1 MKVII
6 CGAGQVGWQIAR
18 HLSRER
24 NDVTL
29 IDIDEA
35 LVRRASEA
43 LDVRGVT
50 GFASHPD
57 VLDSA
62 GARDCDLIIAATRSD
77 EVNMVT
83 CQVAQSIF
91 QIPRK
96 IARLRTPAYL
106 DAIYSDL
113 YRTDRL
119 PIDVVISPEREV
131 ARVALQRLDA
141 PSTFEA
147 DSFLDE
153 RAVLY
158 GLRLDTDCPVLS
170 TPLRQLSELFPTLR
184 AVVVGIRRAGRL
196 VAPEPRDQLLP
207 GDMVWIMADA
217 EDAARTLEVFG
228 RDMRRAERVILLGG
242 GRVGQLVAQAI
253 EARAA
258 GRDTG
263 LARITVDRG
272 RRGRVRPGRV
282 VVIERD
288 RDRAEAVADLLSNS
302 VVLNGDAL
310 SEEIL
315 AEAGVKD
322 ADAVLAVTDDDKI
335 NLLASVRAHQLGAR
349 LTVALVNDPS
359 LAHLVAALPV
369 DVHIDPRATTV
380 STILR
385 HVRHGRVRDVRLIG
399 EGEAELIEA
408 QVLPSSGLAGRSLR
422 DLSLPRGAL
431 LGLVQKGSRVMKPS
445 PDLRLEAGDLVCI
458 FALRADVP
466 EVERLLQVAID
477 YF

>member
-43 LDVRGVT
+43 LDVRGVP

-57 VLDSA
+57 VLDRA
-62 GARDCDLIIAATRSD
+62 GARDCDLLIAATRSD

-96 IARLRTPAYL
+96 IARLRTAAYL

-147 DSFLDE
+147 DSFLDN

-158 GLRLDTDCPVLS
+158 GIRLDANCPILA
-170 TPLRQLSELFPTLR
+170 TPLRQLTELFPSLR
-184 AVVVGIRRAGRL
+184 AVIVGIRRGGRL
-196 VAPEPRDQLLP
+196 VAPEPRDQLLE
-207 GDMVWIMADA
+207 GDKVWVMADA
-217 EDAARTLEVFG
+217 DDAGRTLEIFG
-228 RDMRRAERVILLGG
+228 RDMRRAQRVVLLGG
-242 GRVGQLVAQAI
+242 GRIGQLVAQAI

-263 LARITVDRG
+263 LGRVTADMG
-272 RRGRVRPGRV
+272 RRSRVRPGRA

-288 RDRAEAVADLLSNS
+288 RERAEVVADMLGSS
-302 VVLNGDAL
+302 VVLNGDGL
-310 SEEIL
+310 SAEIL
-315 AEAGVKD
+315 AEAGVAE
-322 ADAVLAVTDDDKI
+322 ADAVLAVTDDDKV
-335 NLLASVRAHQLGAR
+335 NLLACVRAHQLGAR
-349 LTVALVNDPS
+349 LTVALVNDPD
-359 LAHLVAALPV
+359 LAPLVADMPV
-369 DVHIDPRATTV
+369 DAQIDPRATTV

-385 HVRHGRVRDVRLIG
+385 HVRHGLVRDVALIG
-399 EGEAELIEA
+399 DSEAELIEA
-408 QVLPSSGLAGRSLR
+408 QVLPSSGLAGRAIR
-422 DLSLPRGAL
+422 DIALPKGAIF
-431 LGLVQKGSRVMKPS
+431 GLIQKGNEVLRPS
-445 PDLRLEAGDLVCI
+445 PELRLEAGDLVCI
-458 FALRADVP
+458 FALRGDVP

>member
-6 CGAGQVGWQIAR
+6 CGAGQVGGQIAR
-18 HLSRER
+18 HLAGER

-29 IDIDEA
+29 VDLDEV
-35 LVRRASEA
+35 LVRHAAEA
-43 LDVRGVT
+43 LDVRGVA

-57 VLDSA
+57 VLDAA

-83 CQVAQSIF
+83 CEIAHSVFQV
-91 QIPRK
+91 PRK
-96 IARLRTPAYL
+96 IARLRTSAYL
-106 DAIYSDL
+106 DAIWSDL

-119 PIDVVISPEREV
+119 PIDVVINPEREV
-131 ARVALQRLDA
+131 ARAALQRLDA
-141 PSTFEA
+141 PSTFDA
-147 DSFLDE
+147 DSFLDG
-153 RAVLY
+153 RGILY
-158 GLRLDTDCPVLS
+158 GLKLGQDCPVID
-170 TPLRQLSELFPTLR
+170 TPLRQLTELFPTLQ
-184 AVVVGIRRAGRL
+184 AVVVAIRRAGRL
-196 VAPEPRDQLLP
+196 FAPEPGDQLLA
-207 GDMVWIMADA
+207 GDAIYVMAEA
-217 EDAARTLEVFG
+217 SDAARTLEVFG
-228 RDMRRAERVILLGG
+228 RDMARAERVIVIGG

-258 GRDTG
+258 GRDAG
-263 LARITVDRG
+263 LAGLPAMQGGKDR
-272 RRGRVRPGRV
+272 RPGRV
-282 VVIERD
+282 VLIERD
-288 RDRAEAVADLLSNS
+288 RDRAEDVADSLGDTIVLQGDGLSPE
-302 VVLNGDAL
+302 L
-310 SEEIL
+310 L
-315 AEAGVKD
+315 AEAGIAK
-322 ADAVLAVTDDDKI
+322 ADAVLAVTDDDKV
-335 NLLASVRAHQLGAR
+335 NMLACVRAHQLGAR

-359 LAHLVAALPV
+359 LAQLVSAMPI

-408 QVLPSSGLAGRSLR
+408 QVLPSSGLAGRTLR
-422 DLSLPRGAL
+422 DLQLPRGAL
-431 LGLVQKGSRVMKPS
+431 LGLVQKGNRVLKPA

>member
-6 CGAGQVGWQIAR
+6 CGAGQVGGQIAR
-18 HLSRER
+18 HLAGER

-29 IDIDEA
+29 IDVDEA
-35 LVRRASEA
+35 VVRHAAEA
-43 LDVRGVT
+43 LDVRGIA

-57 VLDSA
+57 VLDAA

-83 CQVAQSIF
+83 CEVAHAVFQV
-91 QIPRK
+91 PRK

-106 DAIYSDL
+106 DAIWSDL

-131 ARVALQRLDA
+131 ARAALQRLDA
-141 PSTFEA
+141 PSTFDA
-147 DSFLDE
+147 DSFLDG
-153 RAVLY
+153 RAILY
-158 GLRLDTDCPVLS
+158 GLKLQPDCPVVD
-170 TPLRQLSELFPTLR
+170 TPLRQLTELFPTLQ
-184 AVVVGIRRAGRL
+184 AVVVAVRRAGRL
-196 VAPEPRDQLLP
+196 FAPEPGDQLLA
-207 GDMVWIMADA
+207 GDAIYVMAELD
-217 EDAARTLEVFG
+217 DAARTLEVFG
-228 RDMRRAERVILLGG
+228 RDARRAERVIVIGG
-242 GRVGQLVAQAI
+242 GRVGQLVAQTI

-258 GRDTG
+258 GREGG
-263 LARITVDRG
+263 LSGLPALRG
-272 RRGRVRPGRV
+272 GKGRQSGRV
-282 VVIERD
+282 VLIERD
-288 RDRAEAVADLLSNS
+288 RDRAEDVADTLDNTIVLQGDGLSP
-302 VVLNGDAL
+302 
-310 SEEIL
+310 EIL
-315 AEAGVKD
+315 AEAGIAQ
-322 ADAVLAVTDDDKI
+322 ADAVLAVTDDDKV
-335 NLLASVRAHQLGAR
+335 NMLACVRAHQLGAR

-431 LGLVQKGSRVMKPS
+431 LGLVQKGGKVMKPS